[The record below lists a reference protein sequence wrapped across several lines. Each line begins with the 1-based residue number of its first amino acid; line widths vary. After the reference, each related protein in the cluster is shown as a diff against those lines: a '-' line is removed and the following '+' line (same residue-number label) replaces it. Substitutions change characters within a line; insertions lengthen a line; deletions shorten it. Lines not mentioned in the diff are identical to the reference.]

1 MSARSVLKKAAMK
14 LMTFKDPLFSCST
27 QKQREYLARMPE
39 PRSLIQRSWL
49 QYRCQ
54 MMLYGNTTKVFLNIL
69 SLPSMLVLMLCPCAK
84 SKMNVSDNYLSMHV
98 GTSRAVFLREG
109 KDKKVLPESLLTEF
123 NVLDGDDGVGGL
135 LLKEDKRFIRRLLKE
150 HPFSWH
156 YIFKIQ
162 LKIAQYRCL
171 VETYNPTALIC
182 CSEYSFASSAA
193 TQWCHLNQLQHINVM
208 HGDKLFY
215 IRDSFFSFDR
225 CYVWSKEYIKLFHSL
240 RAEQKQFVVEIPP
253 ALSFKTG
260 GAFPKK
266 DFTYYLGS
274 ESGERL
280 EKINHA
286 LSVLVSRGHI
296 VTVRPH
302 PRYSNKEEIQ
312 AIFLKSI
319 AIEDPQKTTIEESLN
334 NTRVSVSL
342 YSTSLLQAYF
352 NGIEACID
360 DFSDPERY
368 EALIERDYI
377 LARLS
382 PLRLSHYI

>member
-1 MSARSVLKKAAMK
+1 MAI
-14 LMTFKDPLFSCST
+14 KDPLFSCSV
-27 QKQREYLARMPE
+27 QKQREFLARMPE
-39 PRSLIQRSWL
+39 PCSLIQRSWL

-54 MMLYGNTTKVFLNIL
+54 MMLYGKTTKVFLNIL

-84 SKMNVSDNYLSMHV
+84 SKMNVSGSYLSMHAD
-98 GTSRAVFLREG
+98 TSRAVFLREG
-109 KDKKVLPESLLTEF
+109 KDKKVLPESLLANF
-123 NVLDGDDGVGGL
+123 NVLDGEDGIRSL
-135 LLKEDKRFIRRLLKE
+135 LLKEDKKFIFRVLKE

-162 LKIAQYRCL
+162 LKIAQYRGL
-171 VETYNPTALIC
+171 AEAYNPTALIC

-225 CYVWSKEYIKLFHSL
+225 CYVWSKEYINLFRSL
-240 RAEQKQFVVEIPP
+240 RAEQQQFIVEIPP

-260 GAFPKK
+260 ETFPKN

-280 EKINHA
+280 ENINHA
-286 LSVLVSRGHI
+286 LSILASRGNI

-312 AIFLKSI
+312 AIFQKPI
-319 AIEDPQKTTIEESLN
+319 AIEDPEKTTIEESLN

-360 DFSDPERY
+360 DSSDPERY

-382 PLRLSHYI
+382 PLRLSHYL